1 MMVTLLMCLH
11 AISGKIFSKSG
22 GKRML
27 DRRCKKDTL
36 YVSEAC
42 EHLEHDEEVG
52 IFRGMIKKFST
63 SRTRRLLE
71 QHRVSFEEGRRCP
84 FCAMAV
90 WSLAAAEM
98 VGPGIT
104 ESLNCAVDEESVADC
119 DVFVC
124 LQGHLHGMCI
134 LAEPEPDPEEGS
146 SRDGDGRD
154 GRHEERCGTNES

>member
-1 MMVTLLMCLH
+1 
-11 AISGKIFSKSG
+11 
-22 GKRML
+22 ML

-36 YVSEAC
+36 YVSETC
-42 EHLEHDEEVG
+42 EHLEHNEEVG
-52 IFRGMIKKFST
+52 IFRGIIKKFST

-104 ESLNCAVDEESVADC
+104 ESLNCDVDDDCVADC

-134 LAEPEPDPEEGS
+134 LAEPEADGELTS
-146 SRDGDGRD
+146 SENGDGGGSE
-154 GRHEERCGTNES
+154 GRGK